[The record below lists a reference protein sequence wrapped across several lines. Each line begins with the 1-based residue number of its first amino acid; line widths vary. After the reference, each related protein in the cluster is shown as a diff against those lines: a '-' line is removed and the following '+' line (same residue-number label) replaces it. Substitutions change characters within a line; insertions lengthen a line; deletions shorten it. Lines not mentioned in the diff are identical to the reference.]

1 MKELRH
7 SKGWEKG
14 VGAEREREEI
24 EVLAPVQDAIVS
36 KSLGE
41 VNRSI
46 AYLSQGCLPQ
56 GLGWG
61 SSSEKSEH

>member
-7 SKGWEKG
+7 SKGWEEQ
-14 VGAEREREEI
+14 VGAEREEI

-36 KSLGE
+36 KSLRE
-41 VNRSI
+41 VNRSV